1 MVFACFLA
9 AAASIP
15 LPNDNEA
22 QPAYV
27 IVYDGPDGRHTQ
39 MGEPG
44 KAVSGYF
51 TYISNS
57 I

>member
-27 IVYDGPDGRHTQ
+27 IMYDGPDGRHTQ